1 MIMRTIWNNLL
12 HLFFPR
18 LCALCKEPLIEGE
31 EQICLKCLC
40 DLPHTDYL
48 YEDDNPVFRLFIGKA
63 YIEKATAFLRYEK
76 GGGVQQLI
84 LAFKYYGNRDL
95 AYRMGRKFALALQ
108 SHAGYT
114 HADFLIPVPLHPRKK
129 RQRGYNQSEW
139 ICRGM
144 ASVWHIPVNTSV
156 LKRKTFTLTQ
166 TYKTFFNR
174 WRNVR
179 ETFVLSDPT
188 ILQGKHLIL
197 VDDVITSG
205 STIAECAARLLTIPR
220 VRVSVLALA
229 AT

>member
-1 MIMRTIWNNLL
+1 
-12 HLFFPR
+12 
-18 LCALCKEPLIEGE
+18 
-31 EQICLKCLC
+31 
-40 DLPHTDYL
+40 
-48 YEDDNPVFRLFIGKA
+48 
-63 YIEKATAFLRYEK
+63 
-76 GGGVQQLI
+76 
-84 LAFKYYGNRDL
+84 
-95 AYRMGRKFALALQ
+95 
-108 SHAGYT
+108 
-114 HADFLIPVPLHPRKK
+114 
-129 RQRGYNQSEW
+129 
-139 ICRGM
+139 
-144 ASVWHIPVNTSV
+144 VNTSV
-156 LKRKTFTLTQ
+156 LKRKTFTQTQ